1 MENLHIAARL
11 DDEILI
17 VNKGDLPYIGKER
30 ALEVMCITVDLEK
43 KKIGQILELEK
54 HLKFNAWE
62 EVMEDEEREILARQ
76 LNTKFADQE
85 IQEKIIAPL
94 EEKKIQ

>member
-1 MENLHIAARL
+1 MENLYIAARL
-11 DDEILI
+11 DDEVLI
-17 VNKGDLPYIGKER
+17 INKSDLPYIGKER
-30 ALEVMCITVDLEK
+30 ALEVMSVTVDLGK

-62 EVMEDEEREILARQ
+62 EIMEDEEREILARQ
-76 LNTKFADQE
+76 MNTKFSDQD
-85 IQEKIIAPL
+85 IQDKIIAPL